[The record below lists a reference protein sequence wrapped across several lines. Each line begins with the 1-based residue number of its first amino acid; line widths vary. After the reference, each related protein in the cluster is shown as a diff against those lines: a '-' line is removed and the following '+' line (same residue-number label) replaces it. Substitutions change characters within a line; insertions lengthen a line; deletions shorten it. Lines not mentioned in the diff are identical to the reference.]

1 MLYPLRVALSGIW
14 REKWIHLLSVLSIAT
29 GLFLIALAFLF
40 VHNVAI
46 ATKKL
51 PERFSVMVFLED
63 GLSKDRIDEIVGA
76 IGHMDAVK
84 EARYISKEE
93 ALEELKKS
101 MEDADYILAGL
112 EENPLPSSIELV
124 LRKGAVTG
132 ASVDNLVGELRG
144 MKGVAEVQY
153 GKKLLAAIQAVKD
166 NSDAIGFALISA
178 LSAGLVFVCYSTVK
192 ILFYRKKEEIET
204 LKLLGATKGFIK
216 APFLIEGGLMG
227 LAGGAISAAV
237 VSAMQYAIH
246 HELAGSFPILTAVSI
261 PQGILQYQL
270 AAGLLIG
277 VTGAYIAVGR
287 IKF

>member
-1 MLYPLRVALSGIW
+1 MLYPLKVALSGIW
-14 REKWIHLLSVLSIAT
+14 REKWIHLLSVLSLGT
-29 GLFLIALAFLF
+29 GLFLMAVAFLF

-51 PERFSVMVFLED
+51 PERFSVMVFLDD
-63 GLSKDRIDEIVGA
+63 GLSKDRIDEIVGS
-76 IGHMDAVK
+76 IGHMDVVK
-84 EARYISKEE
+84 EAKYISKEE

-101 MEDADYILAGL
+101 MKDADYILAGL
-112 EENPLPSSIELV
+112 DENPLPSSIELV
-124 LRKGAVTG
+124 LDKGAVTG
-132 ASVDNLVGELRG
+132 TSVDDLAGQLRG

-153 GKKLLAAIQAVKD
+153 GKKLLSAIQAVKD
-166 NSDAIGFALISA
+166 NSDAIGLALISA
-178 LSAGLVFVCYSTVK
+178 LSAGLIFVCYSTVK

-227 LAGGAISAAV
+227 LAGGAVSAGV
-237 VSAMQYAIH
+237 VSALQYVIH

-270 AAGLLIG
+270 AAGLIIG